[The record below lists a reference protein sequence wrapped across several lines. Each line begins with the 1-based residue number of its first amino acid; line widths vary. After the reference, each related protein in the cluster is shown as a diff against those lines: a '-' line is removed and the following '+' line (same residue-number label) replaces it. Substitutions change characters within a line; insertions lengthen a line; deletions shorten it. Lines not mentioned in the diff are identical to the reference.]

1 MLDVCNNEHL
11 LVVAAIS
18 WLVDNPDIVQ
28 VCFNAL
34 YLDYTLDARD
44 WIKEF
49 LLCYKSVL
57 FQVLEFSQVICE

>member
-11 LVVAAIS
+11 LIAAAIS
-18 WLVDNPDIVQ
+18 WLVDNLDMVQ
-28 VCFNAL
+28 LCFDAL
-34 YLDYTLDARD
+34 HLDYTLDARD

-49 LLCYKSVL
+49 LLCYESVL